1 MRELLDGIV
10 DKLSDAAEQVGK
22 KADEVIETQKIKN
35 KIRGLEKNN
44 RRDFREMGQMLYEK
58 YKQGE
63 EMEEEYRSICESIKE
78 REEEIA
84 SCETELL
91 YVKED

>member
-1 MRELLDGIV
+1 MRELFDEIV
-10 DKLSDAAEQVGK
+10 DKLSDAADQVGK
-22 KADEVIETQKIKN
+22 KADEVIETQKIKS
-35 KIRGLEKNN
+35 KIRGLQKNN

-63 EMEEEYRSICESIKE
+63 ELAEEYRSICEAVKE